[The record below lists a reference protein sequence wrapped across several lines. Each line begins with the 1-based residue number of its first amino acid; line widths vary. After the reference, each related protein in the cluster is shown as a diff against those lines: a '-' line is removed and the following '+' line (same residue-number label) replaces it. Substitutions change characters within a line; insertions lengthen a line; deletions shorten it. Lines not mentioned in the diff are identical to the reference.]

1 MRHRPVAA
9 AADAAGAATPSR
21 CLTPPPALVVS
32 TLRRVSPL
40 VAAIAAAVVV
50 AVWRTPRRD
59 FIVVCRRP
67 VLTTAADVASFSS
80 EVYVYSFKFMTQ
92 ESVIEVR
99 KQTST
104 VKYFA
109 RKSAYCTNVCCMVG
123 V

>member
-40 VAAIAAAVVV
+40 AVAAAVVV
-50 AVWRTPRRD
+50 VVWRTPRRD
-59 FIVVCRRP
+59 LIVVFRRP
-67 VLTTAADVASFSS
+67 AATAEADDITASFSS

-92 ESVIEVR
+92 ESVIEGS

-109 RKSAYCTNVCCMVG
+109 RKSAYCTNVC
-123 V
+123 